1 MNYTAKN
8 TPSVKASQIYF
19 NLLLNIS
26 PSKEAGLLIVYTVNE
41 IWCWFLTK
49 RYTAP
54 TAPQLI
60 QAEQSKTKT
69 IPEKKVDLFWDPY
82 FSICFFWGENIA
94 RQCAEI
100 LHRTISNLA
109 PARFIT
115 IKAGTAAALRSW
127 HKPHKSQNSYNRRS
141 RENLRSCRS

>member
-26 PSKEAGLLIVYTVNE
+26 LSKEAGLLIVYTVNE

-82 FSICFFWGENIA
+82 FSIRFFLGGEY
-94 RQCAEI
+94 R
-100 LHRTISNLA
+100 
-109 PARFIT
+109 
-115 IKAGTAAALRSW
+115 KAMCW
-127 HKPHKSQNSYNRRS
+127 NPPPNDQ
-141 RENLRSCRS
+141 